1 MRFRK
6 RFTIIG
12 LVAVALLSAVA
23 ASIGSVG
30 SATASQPAPKPAA
43 SALAAFRNEP
53 VASIGEAAARTSLRN
68 EIVSPEDQDLPLG
81 QADFSLARSSSV
93 PGSTDTV
100 WIVPSGEDVCTI
112 IVAPEETE
120 AGPWGASCA
129 TVEEVDAGEGYA
141 ELTSPKGPTIL
152 ADVTADGAAG
162 PTIQTANGNETLTP
176 NTNVASALLSRSDSV
191 ETPGGA
197 ISLTP

>member
-1 MRFRK
+1 MRPK
-6 RFTIIG
+6 KQLTIVG
-12 LVAVALLSAVA
+12 LAAVALLLVIA
-23 ASIGSVG
+23 ASMGSVV
-30 SATASQPAPKPAA
+30 SATASQPPPKPAA
-43 SALAAFRNEP
+43 SALAAFRDEP
-53 VASIGEAAARTSLRN
+53 LASAEEVAARTSLRS
-68 EIVSPEDQDLPLG
+68 EIVTPEDEDLPLG

-93 PGSTDTV
+93 PGSKATV

-141 ELTSPKGPTIL
+141 ELTSPKGPTIV
-152 ADVTADGAAG
+152 ADVTADGATG
-162 PTIQTANGNETLTP
+162 LTLQTANGSETLTP
-176 NTNVASALLSRSDSV
+176 KTNVAAAVVSRSDSI
-191 ETPGGA
+191 ETPGGE